1 MTAPLPFQ
9 ITVARQLGSG
19 GSELGQRLACRLGF
33 AYLDRQILQHAAREL
48 GMSEAELAHREERIQ
63 SFWARMVESFS
74 TGCPEFM
81 MSTPPPRIISD
92 EALIDAE
99 QRVLPRLVAEGSCVI
114 VGRCGFHL
122 LAGRARM
129 LNLFVHASR
138 PFRIARMIKLYGAGN
153 PTTAEEMIDS
163 TDRNRERYVERL
175 TGRSWYDARNYH
187 LSIDISEIGFD
198 AAEEIIVSLTN
209 RIQKGI

>member
-74 TGCPEFM
+74 TGCPEFLM
-81 MSTPPPRIISD
+81 TTPPPRIISD

-99 QRVLPRLVAEGSCVI
+99 QRVLPRLAAEGSCVI